1 MSQQSTQ
8 NGAGAIRFRSLRIR
22 RSFMKRALIFLLTMY
37 AVVTSADE
45 LKVSQPAPG
54 EVIHVATALDHLTV
68 LEFGEPVTMAAAGS
82 PAFQIERHEDK
93 VFIKPLKAG
102 VSTDL
107 FVWTASRRF
116 AYELEPPGEVK
127 NMNFAVD
134 NRIPAPKPVARQQR
148 TSGRN
153 CRHDVHACISWSR
166 ARGLDQ
172 HQGCQRPH
180 HRPHRAC
187 ISVPEHS
194 LHSLF
199 NSESVGPAI
208 SSDHAD
214 NCRGPCAAATI
225 SVMSF
230 HHVQLDDQTLRRLGE
245 LRERPLSLA
254 RAEVEKEDLQPGEET
269 QGVVA
274 IREQVVAPTI
284 FQLTFGPLGSSTRCK
299 PLWCSSMSGRVH
311 HGNRDAEAS
320 ARRLCARS

>member
-1 MSQQSTQ
+1 
-8 NGAGAIRFRSLRIR
+8 
-22 RSFMKRALIFLLTMY
+22 MKRALIFLLTMY
-37 AVVTSADE
+37 AVVTAADE

-54 EVIHVATALDHLTV
+54 EVIHVATSLDHLTV

-134 NRIPAPKPVARQQR
+134 NRIPAPKPVPDSSAHLEEIADMMFTRAFLGAER
-148 TSGRN
+148 VDSTSIRDAKDRITVRIEHVFQSRN
-153 CRHDVHACISWSR
+153 TLYIHYSIRNQAALPYRVT
-166 ARGLDQ
+166 
-172 HQGCQRPH
+172 P
-180 HRPHRAC
+180 
-187 ISVPEHS
+187 
-194 LHSLF
+194 
-199 NSESVGPAI
+199 PAV
-208 SSDHAD
+208 AEALAP
-214 NCRGPCAAATI
+214 RATI

-230 HHVQLDDQTLRRLGE
+230 HHVQLDDRMLHRLGE

-284 FQLTFGPLGSSTRCK
+284 FQLTFGSLGPRKVQAT
-299 PLWCSSMSGRVH
+299 MVF
-311 HGNRDAEAS
+311 
-320 ARRLCARS
+320 

>member
-1 MSQQSTQ
+1 
-8 NGAGAIRFRSLRIR
+8 
-22 RSFMKRALIFLLTMY
+22 MKRVLIFLLTMY
-37 AVVTSADE
+37 AVVTAADE
-45 LKVSQPAPG
+45 LKVSQPSPG

-127 NMNFAVD
+127 NMNFSVD
-134 NRIPAPKPVARQQR
+134 SRVPTPKPAPDSSAHLEQIADMMFTRAFLGAERVDSTSIKNAKDRITVRIAHVFQSRNTLYIHYSIRNQSARPYR
-148 TSGRN
+148 VIT
-153 CRHDVHACISWSR
+153 
-166 ARGLDQ
+166 
-172 HQGCQRPH
+172 
-180 HRPHRAC
+180 
-187 ISVPEHS
+187 
-194 LHSLF
+194 
-199 NSESVGPAI
+199 PAI
-208 SSDHAD
+208 
-214 NCRGPCAAATI
+214 AAALAPQATI

-230 HHVQLDDQTLRRLGE
+230 HHVQLNDQMIRRLGE
-245 LRERPLSLA
+245 LRERPLSPA

-284 FQLTFGPLGSSTRCK
+284 FQLSFRSLGPRKVQATMVL
-299 PLWCSSMSGRVH
+299 
-311 HGNRDAEAS
+311 
-320 ARRLCARS
+320 

>member
-1 MSQQSTQ
+1 
-8 NGAGAIRFRSLRIR
+8 
-22 RSFMKRALIFLLTMY
+22 MKRALIFLLTMY
-37 AVVTSADE
+37 AVVTAADE
-45 LKVSQPAPG
+45 LKLSQPAPG

-102 VSTDL
+102 ASTDL

-134 NRIPAPKPVARQQR
+134 SRVPAPKPVPESKDQINDIADMMLTRAFLGAERVDSTSIRDAKDRITVRIEHVFQSRNTLYIHYSIRNQSARPYR
-148 TSGRN
+148 VTTPVIAEALAPR
-153 CRHDVHACISWSR
+153 
-166 ARGLDQ
+166 
-172 HQGCQRPH
+172 
-180 HRPHRAC
+180 
-187 ISVPEHS
+187 
-194 LHSLF
+194 
-199 NSESVGPAI
+199 
-208 SSDHAD
+208 
-214 NCRGPCAAATI
+214 ATI

-230 HHVQLDDQTLRRLGE
+230 HHVQLDDQMLRRLGE
-245 LRERPLSLA
+245 LRERPLSPA

-284 FQLTFGPLGSSTRCK
+284 FQLTFGSLGPRKVQAT
-299 PLWCSSMSGRVH
+299 MVF
-311 HGNRDAEAS
+311 
-320 ARRLCARS
+320 

>member
-1 MSQQSTQ
+1 
-8 NGAGAIRFRSLRIR
+8 
-22 RSFMKRALIFLLTMY
+22 MKRALIFLLTMY
-37 AVVTSADE
+37 AVVTAADE
-45 LKVSQPAPG
+45 LKVSQPVPS

-134 NRIPAPKPVARQQR
+134 SRIPTPKPAPDSSAHLEEIADMMLTRAFLGAERVDS
-148 TSGRN
+148 TSIKDAKDRITVRIEHVFQSRN
-153 CRHDVHACISWSR
+153 TLYIHYSIRNQSP
-166 ARGLDQ
+166 
-172 HQGCQRPH
+172 RPY
-180 HRPHRAC
+180 R
-187 ISVPEHS
+187 VTT
-194 LHSLF
+194 
-199 NSESVGPAI
+199 PAI
-208 SSDHAD
+208 AEALA
-214 NCRGPCAAATI
+214 PQATI

-245 LRERPLSLA
+245 LRERPLSPA
-254 RAEVEKEDLQPGEET
+254 RAEVEKQDLQPGEET
-269 QGVVA
+269 QGMIA

-284 FQLTFGPLGSSTRCK
+284 FQLTFGSLGPRKVQAT
-299 PLWCSSMSGRVH
+299 MVF
-311 HGNRDAEAS
+311 
-320 ARRLCARS
+320 